1 MVFGYYTVFDK
12 IGQGG
17 MGVVLKARHQ
27 RLDRIVA
34 IKVLPR
40 ELLASTEA
48 VERFY
53 REVKAAA
60 RLTHPNIVTA
70 YDAGENKGTHYF
82 VMEYVQGEDLA
93 HLGHRRGPLPLP
105 EAVDYTLQT
114 AKGLEYAHSQGVVHR
129 DIKPGNLLLD
139 ASGTVK
145 ILDMGLA
152 RFEQGLED
160 HESAPLTRSGQV
172 MGTAG
177 YMAPEQAEN
186 THQADHRADI
196 YSLGCS
202 LYRLLTN
209 KAMYSGEDPRPDP
222 PSPIATSRSPSLRD
236 RRPDVPEE
244 LDRIYQKMVA
254 KRPEDRYHSMREAI
268 AALEPCLEMASLGAD
283 TAPTA
288 DFPRQEKSDSNL
300 RSFLQQFS
308 PGGETIRQQ
317 VDMETGQ
324 TLPPVPKKKSQPWW
338 LYVGIAVGVL
348 VIVALGAAFL
358 GSKDQ
363 TARNTN
369 PSTAEGT
376 LERDLHWQQSEGTRT
391 ERAAEQP
398 PVAPVETVPKS
409 GEAAS
414 ELTSQQTDP
423 SAESRMEPEE
433 PQTVPPAVDP
443 AEAARRELLEQ
454 QRAIEAKFTAAMKPV
469 EEKIAAWNFAGA
481 WEAAKTVRFDDK
493 SLEDRLET
501 RRGEIRRMGLLK
513 RQIIAKIVQADP
525 PLKKFDLGIRG
536 LGGVIT
542 DAGQGGITTKT
553 IKGEVERLTWDN
565 LGSQATSKLID
576 LAIDPG
582 DAEGCVAAGLLAF
595 QAGDLAASERFFAR
609 AKAAGTDVSAQLAAV
624 AASELADA
632 TELLSEGKFAQAH
645 KILDSFNTKYAGIPW
660 LAANRNTVN
669 AMLAEARHGIR
680 EEEAEQLYA
689 EAVKLHERKALFELR
704 DVLERLTGEFSDC
717 RPSVDPQRRPSVAQ
731 LRSATADLGART
743 IVRLD
748 GRGDFKSIQAA
759 IDAAGPNGLIEIQDN
774 GPYAEYLLVPSEKTG
789 LEIRG
794 AQGCWPVITSANA
807 PGEDHVRTV
816 QGKEVDTLV
825 RVQANARM
833 ERVVLAHVAPHCNKA
848 EALAV
853 KLNSLDLRLS
863 IVYTPA
869 GEGLSCDLFADT
881 EVKVRECLILTSM
894 NSRTHVSS
902 VNSLWFGRVRFGG
915 GGGALRSCFVPRGVS
930 FSPHDANVAIDCI
943 LGDISVNDGIAND
956 IQYCN
961 LVDAKQSTIYQKDAI
976 KACFSAPPRFRD
988 PANLDYRLV
997 PDSPG
1002 TRAAS
1007 DGGDIGV
1014 RYTPELMELCRVAL
1028 ELRMKGVIKF

>member
-1 MVFGYYTVFDK
+1 MSSGLFQKRLVSSGLLSTENLRAFLSALPEGRRPEDATSLAKLLIRSGKLTEYQARQLMKGETTGLVFGYYTVFDK

-27 RLDRIVA
+27 RMDRIVA

-40 ELLASTEA
+40 EMLTSTEA

-60 RLTHPNIVTA
+60 RLSHPNIVTA
-70 YDAGENKGTHYF
+70 HDAGETKGTHYF
-82 VMEYVQGEDLA
+82 VMEYVEGEDLA
-93 HLGHRRGPLPLP
+93 HLGHRRGPLPLA
-105 EAVDYTLQT
+105 EAVDYTVQT
-114 AKGLEYAHSQGVVHR
+114 ARGLEYAHSQGIVHR

-139 ASGTVK
+139 GSGAVK

-152 RFEQGLED
+152 RFEQGLEGD
-160 HESAPLTRSGQV
+160 EAVPLTRSGQV

-186 THQADHRADI
+186 THRADHRADI

-209 KAMYSGEDPRPDP
+209 KAMYSGETLVQILLAHRDQPIP
-222 PSPIATSRSPSLRD
+222 PLRHQ
-236 RRPDVPEE
+236 RPDVPEQ
-244 LDRIYQKMVA
+244 LDRVYQKMVA
-254 KRPEDRYHSMREAI
+254 KRPEDRYRSMAEAI
-268 AALEPCLEMASLGAD
+268 AALEPCLEMVPIGAD
-283 TAPTA
+283 AAPTA
-288 DFPRQEKSDSNL
+288 DFQREEKSDSNL
-300 RSFLQQFS
+300 KTFLQQFS
-308 PGGETIRQQ
+308 PGETIRQQ
-317 VDMETGQ
+317 VDMETGE

-338 LYVGIAVGVL
+338 LYGAIAVGVIGVL
-348 VIVALGAAFL
+348 ALGVAFL

-376 LERDLHWQQSEGTRT
+376 SERDRLREPPA
-391 ERAAEQP
+391 EPAAEQP
-398 PVAPVETVPKS
+398 PAAPAETVS
-409 GEAAS
+409 ESTEAAS
-414 ELTSQQTDP
+414 ELTGQQTDA
-423 SAESRMEPEE
+423 SAESQMEPEE
-433 PQTVPPAVDP
+433 PETVPAAVDP
-443 AEAARRELLEQ
+443 AEVARRELLEK
-454 QRAIEAKFTAAMKPV
+454 QRVIEARYTAAMKSV
-469 EEKIAAWNFAGA
+469 EEEVAAWDFAGA
-481 WEAAKTVRFDDK
+481 WEAAKAVQFNDE
-493 SLEDRLET
+493 SLKERLDT
-501 RRGEIRRMGLLK
+501 RRDEIRRMGLLK
-513 RQIIAKIVQADP
+513 RQIIAKIAGADP

-542 DAGQGGITTKT
+542 DAGLGGITTKT
-553 IKGEVERLTWDN
+553 IKGEVERLTWND
-565 LGSQATSKLID
+565 LGSQATGKLIN
-576 LAIDPG
+576 LVIDPS

-595 QAGDLAASERFFAR
+595 QSGDLAASEKFFAR
-609 AKAAGTDVSAQLAAV
+609 AKAAGADVSAQLAAV

-645 KILDSFNTKYAGIPW
+645 KLLDSFNTKYADIPW
-660 LAANRNTVN
+660 LDANRNTID

-689 EAVKLHERKALFELR
+689 EAVKLHERKALFALR
-704 DVLERLTGEFSDC
+704 DVLERLTGEYADC
-717 RPSVDPQRRPSVAQ
+717 RPSAEPQRTPSVALLQ
-731 LRSATADLGART
+731 DTIAELGART

-774 GPYAEYLLVPSEKTG
+774 GPYAEYLLVPREKTG

-833 ERVVLAHVAPHCNKA
+833 QRVVLAHVAPHCNRA
-848 EALAV
+848 EALATN
-853 KLNSLDLRLS
+853 LNSLDLRLS

-869 GEGLSCDLFADT
+869 GEGLYSHST
-881 EVKVRECLILTSM
+881 ETELKVRECLILTSIY
-894 NSRTHVSS
+894 SLARLSS
-902 VNSLWFGRVRFGG
+902 ENSLWFGRVRFGG
-915 GGGALRSCFVPRGVS
+915 GGGALQSCFVPRGVS
-930 FSPHDANVAIDCI
+930 FSPHNTNVAIDCI
-943 LGDISVNDGIAND
+943 LGDISGVCQFPLALIA
-956 IQYCN
+956 
-961 LVDAKQSTIYQKDAI
+961 
-976 KACFSAPPRFRD
+976 
-988 PANLDYRLV
+988 
-997 PDSPG
+997 
-1002 TRAAS
+1002 RA
-1007 DGGDIGV
+1007 
-1014 RYTPELMELCRVAL
+1014 R
-1028 ELRMKGVIKF
+1028 